1 MSAKA
6 RPLYAFAVGLTLLAA
21 ACGADDTG
29 PATAGQPTATSSTTT
44 NPAPTGPSLTISS
57 PTSGATVEGNVVT
70 LDLESDGIDVVAPDG
85 DTSGETGH
93 YHVFLDADPVAVG
106 ETIPRGPGIVHSAD
120 DPIKL
125 YGMTTGQHRLV
136 VVLGDGTHRRI
147 HGDVQQELMLTVAG
161 PSVDVTA
168 PSTAKAGE
176 PVVVDVAVEGIDLV
190 KADGDTSGT
199 TGHLHFFVD
208 REPTPPG
215 QPIPAEPGIIH
226 TVERSVTIP
235 DLTVGEHTIWVVV
248 GDGSHV
254 PLEPMVADKV
264 TVTVG

>member
-1 MSAKA
+1 MSTKTG
-6 RPLYAFAVGLTLLAA
+6 PLSALAVGLTLLAA
-21 ACGADDTG
+21 ACGTDNDG
-29 PATAGQPTATSSTTT
+29 PPTAGQPTAVSSTAI
-44 NPAPTGPSLTISS
+44 PAQTGASLTISS
-57 PTSGATVEGNVVT
+57 PASGATVEGNVVS
-70 LDLESDGIDVVAPDG
+70 LDLEAEGIDVVSPDG

-93 YHVFLDADPVAVG
+93 FHVFVDAEPVRVG

-120 DPIKL
+120 DPITL

-136 VVLGDGTHRRI
+136 VVLGDGTHQRI
-147 HGDVQQELMLTVAG
+147 HGDVEEELMLTVAG

-168 PSTAKAGE
+168 PPTAKAGE
-176 PVVVDVAVEGIDLV
+176 PVIIDAAVDGIDLV

-199 TGHLHFFVD
+199 TGHLHLFVD

-226 TVERSVTIP
+226 TVERSVPIP
-235 DLTVGEHTIWVVV
+235 DLAAGEHTVWAVV